1 MGHPVL
7 WLSYPRLKIETWGT
21 RICGGSLHIR
31 SDLWGTCLAEVGV
44 GFVDPVFARGGED
57 VEGEGVFEGDGGVG
71 GVAGDDEDL
80 VGFDDADVAFAEVE
94 AEGAGDDVADLLV
107 GVGVAG
113 DDAAFGEEEAGE
125 HGLGSVDELALQE
138 RVELLDWNF
147 GPAVESG
154 CCHGERPFVFCCVNL
169 LLCVERWLV

>member
-1 MGHPVL
+1 VVVRFDIGIDGWVL
-7 WLSYPRLKIETWGT
+7 
-21 RICGGSLHIR
+21 GS
-31 SDLWGTCLAEVGV
+31 AEVGV
-44 GFVDPVFARGGED
+44 GFVDPVFARGAED
-57 VEGEGVFEGDGGVG
+57 VEGQGVFEGDGGVG
-71 GVAGDDEDL
+71 GVAGDYEDL
-80 VGFDDADVAFAEVE
+80 VGFDDADVAVAEVE

-138 RVELLDWNF
+138 GVELLEWNV
-147 GPAVESG
+147 GPAIESG
-154 CCHGERPFVFCCVNL
+154 CCHWERPFVFSCVNL